1 MRQYKKYIQRIIALM
16 LVVVLISS
24 SGNILNVFAL
34 ETGSMTQVDKVTQ
47 PDDVANGGS
56 SAGNGTGASYDF
68 DIKSFADT
76 SQCISSRAY
85 LITIQKLENHALLSD
100 KLSPEYTSAK
110 ASIGEDLTQV
120 AFSSAYEYL
129 TKYPACFSSATLLSS
144 GLTSYA
150 LVGVKDNNGIT
161 GTAALPGGT
170 IKYNAA
176 NGYMSSD
183 NFQHVYIRSTPK
195 MGSVSSSWKPTDLT
209 RSSLL
214 ANEALY
220 TKFLDG
226 QLTIGDIKPLINTGN
241 MSTAIEN
248 VIKPLADSGHL
259 TAAMNGDWTKEHSC
273 NSEIMSIE

>member
-1 MRQYKKYIQRIIALM
+1 MKSKNKRILKQ
-16 LVVVLISS
+16 LVTLILAIVLVSS
-24 SGNILNVFAL
+24 NMTILEVFAIDP
-34 ETGSMTQVDKVTQ
+34 TNKVDSVTKS
-47 PDDVANGGS
+47 DIANGGS

-110 ASIGEDLTQV
+110 ASIGKDLTQV

-170 IKYNAA
+170 IK
-176 NGYMSSD
+176 
-183 NFQHVYIRSTPK
+183 
-195 MGSVSSSWKPTDLT
+195 
-209 RSSLL
+209 
-214 ANEALY
+214 
-220 TKFLDG
+220 
-226 QLTIGDIKPLINTGN
+226 
-241 MSTAIEN
+241 
-248 VIKPLADSGHL
+248 
-259 TAAMNGDWTKEHSC
+259 
-273 NSEIMSIE
+273 

>member
-1 MRQYKKYIQRIIALM
+1 MKSKRKRILKQLIALSLAIV
-16 LVVVLISS
+16 LVSLNTAVLEVLAGKPTNHVDSVTPGQNPAQ
-24 SGNILNVFAL
+24 SGNA
-34 ETGSMTQVDKVTQ
+34 
-47 PDDVANGGS
+47 
-56 SAGNGTGASYDF
+56 AGNGTGASYDF

-161 GTAALPGGT
+161 GTANSHAPAE
-170 IKYNAA
+170 IC
-176 NGYMSSD
+176 
-183 NFQHVYIRSTPK
+183 FQISASAY
-195 MGSVSSSWKPTDLT
+195 
-209 RSSLL
+209 SL
-214 ANEALY
+214 
-220 TKFLDG
+220 
-226 QLTIGDIKPLINTGN
+226 
-241 MSTAIEN
+241 
-248 VIKPLADSGHL
+248 
-259 TAAMNGDWTKEHSC
+259 
-273 NSEIMSIE
+273 

>member
-1 MRQYKKYIQRIIALM
+1 MKQRNKKFLQRIVTLM
-16 LVVVLISS
+16 LSIVLVSS
-24 SGNILNVFAL
+24 SVNVLAAFDSSGVHK
-34 ETGSMTQVDKVTQ
+34 EDSVTQ
-47 PDDVANGGS
+47 GRDPAQSGNAS
-56 SAGNGTGASYDF
+56 GNGTGASYDF

-226 QLTIGDIKPLINTGN
+226 QLTIGDVKPLINTGN
-241 MSTAIEN
+241 MSAAIEN